1 METFAS
7 TNGDTKSIFLKIYLN
22 ELISLKYRGE
32 KMWENTF
39 TERGFIWCTGVQVKT
54 SFVITSIQMVNI

>member
-7 TNGDTKSIFLKIYLN
+7 TNGDKKSYFLKIYLN

-39 TERGFIWCTGVQVKT
+39 K
-54 SFVITSIQMVNI
+54 